1 MAILDPKPGFTVK
14 TRVVALPQALQLGRK
29 LFVNVCH
36 DPQVPKPQDDEFV
49 PETVFPKI
57 VTNEWEI
64 PIIVSLPKEVV
75 DKKGSALTAIDCCI
89 NSTCFTWIQLFI
101 DLKKIVIE
109 WCLEAIEVTNDI
121 TLDRDYTIPKMLS
134 KGDLTKTEINDD
146 ELAKGPQAKLEELQ
160 KNEPLNLLHEV
171 QDAGDDMDVD
181 GASLPPLV
189 PLPQSRPLIEEV
201 TTSSEAT
208 ASAINNPAPNA
219 SSSSTSTANTSLDP
233 DPEDLDLNEPTQVD
247 YQLSFTNLEN
257 EKFNLLVKLHSPQ
270 LTPQNVLVSL
280 KGMDLIIVPR
290 EPLFFSHLEKNLIVP
305 LRAPKA
311 TQPRC
316 FFVTPESTLY
326 VFI

>member
-14 TRVVALPQALQLGRK
+14 TRVVALPQAQQLGRK

-36 DPQVPKPQDDEFV
+36 DPQVPKPQDTEFV

-134 KGDLTKTEINDD
+134 KGELTKTEINDD

-171 QDAGDDMDVD
+171 QDADGDVDMD
-181 GASLPPLV
+181 GTSLPPLV
-189 PLPQSRPLIEEV
+189 PQPLSRPLIEEV
-201 TTSSEAT
+201 TTSP
-208 ASAINNPAPNA
+208 ASGSTNSTPKA
-219 SSSSTSTANTSLDP
+219 SSSTSTANTLLDP
-233 DPEDLDLNEPTQVD
+233 DPEDSDLNEPTQID
-247 YQLSFTNLEN
+247 YQLSFTDLEN

-290 EPLFFSHLEKNLIVP
+290 EPLFFSTLERNLVVP

>member
-14 TRVVALPQALQLGRK
+14 TRVVALPQAQQLGRK

-36 DPQVPKPQDDEFV
+36 DPQVPKPQDTEFV

-134 KGDLTKTEINDD
+134 KGELTKTEISDD
-146 ELAKGPQAKLEELQ
+146 ELAKGPQAKFEELQ
-160 KNEPLNLLHEV
+160 KNEPLNLLQEV
-171 QDAGDDMDVD
+171 QDADGDVDMD
-181 GASLPPLV
+181 GTSLPPLV
-189 PLPQSRPLIEEV
+189 PQPLSRPLIEEV
-201 TTSSEAT
+201 TTST
-208 ASAINNPAPNA
+208 ASGSTNSTPKA
-219 SSSSTSTANTSLDP
+219 SSSTSTANTLLDP
-233 DPEDLDLNEPTQVD
+233 DPEDSDLNEPTQID
-247 YQLSFTNLEN
+247 YQLSFTDLEN

-290 EPLFFSHLEKNLIVP
+290 EPLFFSTLERNLVVP